1 MDHGHALH
9 LARANQDM
17 FLANLQVKK
26 TRGRPARSF
35 HVGVRETPLQIAVVL
50 SRHREFFFH
59 F

>member
-26 TRGRPARSF
+26 HGADPP
-35 HVGVRETPLQIAVVL
+35 GVFMWVFGKP
-50 SRHREFFFH
+50 H
-59 F
+59 FKLP

>member
-35 HVGVRETPLQIAVVL
+35 HVRETPLQIAVVL
-50 SRHREFFFH
+50 SRHREFFLH